1 MVANAEGIT
10 RERIIGG
17 GIGGSSAAYFL
28 QELFGENN
36 LTTDVFEYNRIGGR
50 LATEVLKG
58 NYYEAGGAI
67 IHPRNKYMSDF
78 VALFDLKKRNG
89 GEPSAFGLYDG
100 EDFVFS
106 ESSESWQLWNA
117 VKLLW
122 RYGIDTFKLKS
133 FIDDM
138 LDHFSRIY
146 TLQDEGVSFESVEE
160 MLFAMNKEFV
170 KYLHVSSEDGF
181 RNSGFSERVISA
193 VSVAGGTP
201 GLWAVEGGNYLVAE
215 KLLEASNAT
224 LIKGQVMNVTL
235 LPGGEKFQLFFSSP
249 QQKIESR
256 IYDIVILAAPVAANV
271 KPNIQFSGFPSAFT
285 FPGKYHQTVCTILK
299 GDLNN
304 KFFKLDKYQIQE
316 ILSINGSLFFNSI
329 GRIYPVNSKKKCD
342 KCFVWKIFSQ
352 MPLQK
357 EDLQKL
363 FVNIEEMK
371 TISWRAYPHYDTKHF
386 SRNFVLYKNLF
397 HINAIEWAA
406 SAMEMSAV
414 GAKNVALLAYKN
426 WFNHTSDAYKQ
437 TATKEEL

>member
-122 RYGIDTFKLKS
+122 RYGIDTFKLK
-133 FIDDM
+133 
-138 LDHFSRIY
+138 
-146 TLQDEGVSFESVEE
+146 
-160 MLFAMNKEFV
+160 
-170 KYLHVSSEDGF
+170 
-181 RNSGFSERVISA
+181 SA